1 MREFNKNL
9 TLNNRIDKK
18 KIKRYIYKKIIK
30 KPNPDPFINI

>member
-18 KIKRYIYKKIIK
+18 NSKDIYKKKYK
-30 KPNPDPFINI
+30 KTQPRSFY